1 MESTWTVVIRF
12 LFGLFLWFVESAV
25 IITAIIFIVMCALL
39 AMGKL

>member
-1 MESTWTVVIRF
+1 MESIWVVFTRF

-25 IITAIIFIVMCALL
+25 IISLIIFIVMCAFL